1 MKQLSLDVLKT
12 AAWGAPATSGR
23 VDGEV
28 LGELR
33 DQAVAILAA
42 DAIKAYEVEETTEQQ
57 WTLLVAQQMRSFTEY
72 MKEQTRLTEL
82 LTAHGLTPVI
92 LKGSSAAMY
101 YREPWARRMGDID
114 FLVFPRGEE
123 SFEKAKQILTENGY
137 ALGTDS
143 ERHLALVHGK
153 TVMEFHHFFTHQEDQ
168 TEIERDEIIDE
179 STPVEKKLSA
189 WGTYRFFSFPDEIN
203 GLVFLEHIS
212 HHLISGLGLRQIL
225 DWLFYVDSV
234 VTDEFWQTKLK
245 PLLDR
250 TSLEM
255 LAKVVTRM
263 GEIYLGAPRHAWC
276 KDVDREDCRAL
287 FLMVSDNGNFGR
299 NRNNKD
305 ASTTTVMNKGMSIRK
320 LQQRGLKNW
329 PAAQK
334 HKILR
339 PFAWCYQLG
348 RYFKKGVL
356 QRDRESAGFVSSYR
370 EHKKQEKLFR
380 KLGIGRFKKM

>member
-12 AAWGAPATSGR
+12 AAWGVPATSGR

-123 SFEKAKQILTENGY
+123 SFEKAKQILTENEYVFLHDNG
-137 ALGTDS
+137 
-143 ERHLALVHGK
+143 RHISLRHGK
-153 TVMEFHHFFTHQEDQ
+153 TVFEAHRFFSLGENDEDVKK
-168 TEIERDEIIDE
+168 DMVIDS
-179 STPVEKKLSA
+179 STPVEHKLTA
-189 WGTYRFFSFPDEIN
+189 WGTYSFYTLPDEIN
-203 GLVFLEHIS
+203 GIVFLEHII
-212 HHLISGLGLRQIL
+212 HHLVSGLGLRQVL
-225 DWLFYVDSV
+225 DWLFYVQAV
-234 VTDEFWQTKLK
+234 VTDEFWNTKLK
-245 PLLDR
+245 PAAEK
-250 TSLEM
+250 TSLDA
-255 LAKVVTRM
+255 LAKIVTRM
-263 GEIYLGAPRHAWC
+263 GEIYLGAPERAWC
-276 KDVDREDCRAL
+276 SDADEEACRMLFEKITED
-287 FLMVSDNGNFGR
+287 GNFGR
-299 NRNNKD
+299 SRNQKD
-305 ASTTTVMNKGMSIRK
+305 NSMATVMNLGVSPRK